1 MVRRNNMAYRIVVDA
16 GHGGICLTQSNE
28 RMTTNL
34 INIGV

>member
-1 MVRRNNMAYRIVVDA
+1 MNNPSIVIDA

>member
-1 MVRRNNMAYRIVVDA
+1 MNERATKKVIVDA